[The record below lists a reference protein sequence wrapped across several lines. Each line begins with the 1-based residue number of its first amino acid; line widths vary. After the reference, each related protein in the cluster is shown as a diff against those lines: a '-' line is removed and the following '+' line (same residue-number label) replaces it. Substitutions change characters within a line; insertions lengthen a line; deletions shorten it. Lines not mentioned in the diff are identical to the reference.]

1 MRSAPVFQLTT
12 WPAGSSRK
20 MAQSVTDV
28 TSRRNSSSVGWPA
41 SARSAILE
49 SISMGRQILLAAAY
63 AHRCSDR
70 TTSQTPRSGA
80 AAPQYLPRH
89 FARGAAARIR
99 FAQHHVVDVVLVAHR
114 ELVAA
119 AGARLEHR
127 AGAGAGS
134 AAAEWRRALE
144 DEHEVARALRREA

>member
-28 TSRRNSSSVGWPA
+28 TSRRN
-41 SARSAILE
+41 RSAILE

-80 AAPQYLPRH
+80 AAPQFLPRH

-114 ELVAA
+114 ELVAV

-134 AAAEWRRALE
+134 AAAE
-144 DEHEVARALRREA
+144 

>member
-80 AAPQYLPRH
+80 AAPQFLPRH

-114 ELVAA
+114 ELVAV

-127 AGAGAGS
+127 AG
-134 AAAEWRRALE
+134 
-144 DEHEVARALRREA
+144 